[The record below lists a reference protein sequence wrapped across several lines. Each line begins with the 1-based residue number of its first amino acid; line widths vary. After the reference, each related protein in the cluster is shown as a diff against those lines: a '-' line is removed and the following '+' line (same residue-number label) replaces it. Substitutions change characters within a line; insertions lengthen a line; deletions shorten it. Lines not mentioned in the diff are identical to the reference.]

1 MGVEKIDVSALVN
14 KTKALLENEKIS
26 FSIRTTIKLLL
37 KVIKILINQKTL
49 NSRNSSIPPSKD
61 PNRPPTTPKTKRK
74 KKPGGQKGHKGST
87 LEPVDN
93 PDEIKKSSVDR
104 STLPSGD
111 YKSAGVEKRQ
121 VFDVKIS
128 LHVTEY
134 QSEVLED
141 QDGNQWVA
149 DFPEGINNPTQ
160 YGNSIKAHCV
170 YMSQFQ
176 LIPQRRVSDYCRDQL
191 GLPLSKGS
199 IQNFNQVAYEKLK
212 DFEIWAYQTLLHSP
226 FNNAD
231 ETGVNVNKKGFWLHL
246 LSNKEVAL
254 YHVDPARGSEAMNR
268 MGVLPEYNGILCHDH
283 WKPYYT
289 YPCTHALCNA
299 HHIRELERAH
309 EQDNQKWAK
318 RMQKFL
324 VTINKEVN
332 KTKNNVL
339 SKDRIEKYRKK
350 YRSILFEGEKECPE
364 NVKTSKKRGA
374 QKQSKSRN
382 LLNRLKNFENDTLR
396 FMTNPIVSFTNNR
409 AENDLRMT
417 KVQQKISGC
426 FRSLD
431 GAKIFCRVRSYL
443 LTCQKNEV
451 NPAEA
456 MKLLFEGKYPDF
468 IS

>member
-1 MGVEKIDVSALVN
+1 M
-14 KTKALLENEKIS
+14 
-26 FSIRTTIKLLL
+26 
-37 KVIKILINQKTL
+37 
-49 NSRNSSIPPSKD
+49 
-61 PNRPPTTPKTKRK
+61 
-74 KKPGGQKGHKGST
+74 
-87 LEPVDN
+87 
-93 PDEIKKSSVDR
+93 KS
-104 STLPSGD
+104 G
-111 YKSAGVEKRQ
+111 
-121 VFDVKIS
+121 
-128 LHVTEY
+128 
-134 QSEVLED
+134 
-141 QDGNQWVA
+141 
-149 DFPEGINNPTQ
+149 
-160 YGNSIKAHCV
+160 
-170 YMSQFQ
+170 
-176 LIPQRRVSDYCRDQL
+176 
-191 GLPLSKGS
+191 
-199 IQNFNQVAYEKLK
+199 
-212 DFEIWAYQTLLHSP
+212 YQTLLHSP

-231 ETGVNVNKKGFWLHL
+231 ETGVNVNRKGFWLHL

-268 MGVLPEYNGILCHDH
+268 MGVLPEYKGILCHDH

-299 HHIRELERAH
+299 HHIRELE
-309 EQDNQKWAK
+309 QDNQKWAK

-332 KTKNNVL
+332 KTKSHVL
-339 SKDRIEKYRKK
+339 SKERIEKYRKK

-382 LLNRLKNFENDTLR
+382 LLNRLKNFENNTLR
-396 FMTNPIVSFTNNR
+396 FMTTPIVPFTNNR

-443 LTCQKNEV
+443 LTCQKNGV

-456 MKLLFEGKYPDF
+456 MKLLFEGNYPDF